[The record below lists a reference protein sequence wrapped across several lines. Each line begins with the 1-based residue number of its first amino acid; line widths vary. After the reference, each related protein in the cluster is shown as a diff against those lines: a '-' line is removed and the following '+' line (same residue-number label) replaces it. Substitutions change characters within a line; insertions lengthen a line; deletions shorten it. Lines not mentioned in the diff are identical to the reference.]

1 MKKEESKD
9 DDDNEDESSNNNADE
24 YDPMEAEDADEYDDE
39 GISCILV
46 KRGVF
51 FSCCTNVSAEPHGY
65 NSQIKTMRIPV
76 GGIGG
81 MTAAMIENQEIDH
94 LKIK

>member
-51 FSCCTNVSAEPHGY
+51 FHVVQMYQLNLTV
-65 NSQIKTMRIPV
+65 IIRR
-76 GGIGG
+76 
-81 MTAAMIENQEIDH
+81 
-94 LKIK
+94 